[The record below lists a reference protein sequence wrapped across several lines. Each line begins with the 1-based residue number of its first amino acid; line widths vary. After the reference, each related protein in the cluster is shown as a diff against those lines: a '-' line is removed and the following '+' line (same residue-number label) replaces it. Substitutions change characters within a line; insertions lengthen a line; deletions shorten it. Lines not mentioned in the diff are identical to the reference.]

1 MLTTSS
7 ENKAAAIGVPKT
19 AENAAKK
26 WEDYAIEVNSDV
38 LNDIKKYS
46 PVKR

>member
-1 MLTTSS
+1 MYELY
-7 ENKAAAIGVPKT
+7 KKKT
-19 AENAAKK
+19 VENAAKK